1 MKIILATFNARYTH
15 TSLGLRYLYAN
26 LKEFQDKAEIL
37 EFVINTS
44 VADAVESILTKK
56 PDILG
61 LGAYIWNANEISETI
76 NLLKQIS
83 PQTIIV
89 LGGPEASYLPHR
101 VDFSKADYII
111 QGEGDIAFYELCKSL
126 HVKTPPQERFIK
138 AQIVDLS
145 QITLPYAFYTDHDVA
160 HRYIYVEASR
170 GCPYSCEFCLSSLDK
185 KVRNIEIERFL
196 QELEILWMRG
206 VRSFKFIDR
215 TFNQGIER
223 ANKLMDFFLKKEPPY
238 FVHFEVIPD
247 NFPKSLRQRIKQFP
261 PASLQ
266 LEVGI
271 QTLHVKT
278 SQEIYRKLNL
288 EKIKENLA
296 FLENETKAH
305 LHVDLIVGLPGESI
319 EQFGKNLDLLYTMSK
334 CEIQIGILKKLSGT
348 TLNRHDEV
356 HGMIYSNK
364 PPYDILQ
371 NNLISFAMMQK
382 IKRFARFWDMV
393 YNSGNFKQSVV
404 FLFSDGKVYEGF
416 FAFSQWIYQQ
426 TESTWQISLD
436 RLAYL
441 LYRYLDEVLHV
452 NKELVKETLINDIM
466 RVEGRK
472 LPKFLRYENVQ
483 KESQN
488 SKIMFN
494 KRQLKHCAQ
503 ENDAIQ
509 PD

>member
-56 PDILG
+56 PDIIG

-101 VDFSKADYII
+101 VDFSGADYII

-196 QELEILWMRG
+196 QELETLWLRG

-223 ANKLMDFFLKKEPPY
+223 ANKLMDFFKK
-238 FVHFEVIPD
+238 
-247 NFPKSLRQRIKQFP
+247 R
-261 PASLQ
+261 A
-266 LEVGI
+266 
-271 QTLHVKT
+271 TLFCT
-278 SQEIYRKLNL
+278 
-288 EKIKENLA
+288 
-296 FLENETKAH
+296 F
-305 LHVDLIVGLPGESI
+305 
-319 EQFGKNLDLLYTMSK
+319 
-334 CEIQIGILKKLSGT
+334 
-348 TLNRHDEV
+348 
-356 HGMIYSNK
+356 
-364 PPYDILQ
+364 
-371 NNLISFAMMQK
+371 
-382 IKRFARFWDMV
+382 
-393 YNSGNFKQSVV
+393 
-404 FLFSDGKVYEGF
+404 
-416 FAFSQWIYQQ
+416 
-426 TESTWQISLD
+426 
-436 RLAYL
+436 
-441 LYRYLDEVLHV
+441 
-452 NKELVKETLINDIM
+452 
-466 RVEGRK
+466 
-472 LPKFLRYENVQ
+472 
-483 KESQN
+483 
-488 SKIMFN
+488 
-494 KRQLKHCAQ
+494 
-503 ENDAIQ
+503 
-509 PD
+509 